1 MTVIFSFYV
10 FLLFIYWLYKVIEI
24 FVKQIKVYIK
34 FKIIN
39 QLNIQLKSL

>member
-1 MTVIFSFYV
+1 MTVIFSVYV

-34 FKIIN
+34 LKIIN